1 MKVSKLGKKHSENFN
16 ELQKLFERL
25 YNDVG
30 KSALKALKDAAAGC
44 VDILRE
50 NKCIVIICCQ

>member
-30 KSALKALKDAAAGC
+30 KSALKALKDAAGC